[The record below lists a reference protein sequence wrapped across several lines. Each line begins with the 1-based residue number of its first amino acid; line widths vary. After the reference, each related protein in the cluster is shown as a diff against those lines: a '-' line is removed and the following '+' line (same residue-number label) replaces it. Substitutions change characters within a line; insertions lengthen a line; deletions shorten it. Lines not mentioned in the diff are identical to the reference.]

1 MKQCMDAA
9 NLHRRLRKI
18 IGQVNAID
26 KMVDSLSPELKTYLK
41 KAEKSAPHRT
51 VPVKGGFLR
60 KMETEVRLQ
69 SLGIEPGEFLIEL
82 PEGERHIP
90 LSFPGTFGSS
100 LRPDNLE

>member
-1 MKQCMDAA
+1 MDAA

-26 KMVDSLSPELKTYLK
+26 KMVDSLSPELKTYLN

-60 KMETEVRLQ
+60 KWK
-69 SLGIEPGEFLIEL
+69 
-82 PEGERHIP
+82 
-90 LSFPGTFGSS
+90 
-100 LRPDNLE
+100 LRSVFSP

>member
-41 KAEKSAPHRT
+41 KAEKW
-51 VPVKGGFLR
+51 KLR
-60 KMETEVRLQ
+60 SVF
-69 SLGIEPGEFLIEL
+69 SP
-82 PEGERHIP
+82 
-90 LSFPGTFGSS
+90 
-100 LRPDNLE
+100 